1 MRDWVK
7 RCGTHVVTGEPA
19 LKNVW
24 LGVSVE
30 NQKAADER
38 IPLLLETPAVVRFVS
53 AEPLLGPLDLS
64 AYLPRQLYVCQS
76 CGAEVG
82 QGEVG
87 LDFRCP
93 YCCGACDPDGSTE
106 GLDWVIVGGES
117 GPGARP
123 MHPDWVRSL
132 RDQCR
137 EAGVPFFFKQWGE
150 WSPDNADI
158 GVKMG
163 FVALDGTWRDHQPFG
178 WGRDYPGSVSIWKV
192 GKKKAGRLLD
202 GQEWNEIPEVNAQ

>member
-1 MRDWVK
+1 LILTKRPQRMRDWVK

-38 IPLLLETPAVVRFVS
+38 IPLLLETPAAMRFVS

-76 CGAEVG
+76 CGVELG

-93 YCCGACDPDGSTE
+93 YCGAACDPDGSTE

-123 MHPDWVRSL
+123 MHPEWVRSL
-132 RDQCR
+132 VEQCR
-137 EAGVPFFFKQWGE
+137 EVGIPVFVKQ
-150 WSPDNADI
+150 
-158 GVKMG
+158 M
-163 FVALDGTWRDHQPFG
+163 
-178 WGRDYPGSVSIWKV
+178 GSVWAQDHGGPSKGGDPAYWPEDLRV
-192 GKKKAGRLLD
+192 R
-202 GQEWNEIPEVNAQ
+202 EMPEVSVL